1 MAKKKATPKKKTAT
15 AGSSN
20 KTLLK
25 KYLSAKGLRLP
36 HGYETTKRKRK

>member
-1 MAKKKATPKKKTAT
+1 MAKKKATKKKTAS

>member
-1 MAKKKATPKKKTAT
+1 MAKKKAPTKRKTT
-15 AGSSN
+15 TTGSSN